1 MLRERGRHPKE
12 VEIVIAPYLKRIAV
26 DDLKRYRDAGV
37 DELVFVTSP
46 PAEAARIP
54 AWIDK
59 MAGDWL
65 APALRLG

>member
-1 MLRERGRHPKE
+1 MAGNDRTD
-12 VEIVIAPYLKRIAV
+12 AAAT
-26 DDLKRYRDAGV
+26 YRDAGV

-46 PAEAARIP
+46 PAEAAQIP

-65 APALRLG
+65 VPALRLG